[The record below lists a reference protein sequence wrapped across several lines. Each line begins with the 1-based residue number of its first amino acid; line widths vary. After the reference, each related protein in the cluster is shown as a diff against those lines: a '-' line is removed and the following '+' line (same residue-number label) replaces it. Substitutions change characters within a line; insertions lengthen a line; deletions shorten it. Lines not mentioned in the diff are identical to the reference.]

1 MKKRIR
7 GRGVGAS
14 GASVEPLEGRV
25 LLAAVAWTGGG
36 DGTNWHDPNNW
47 SNNAI
52 PGAADDVTIDVAA
65 NPTIVYS
72 NTAGNRTI
80 NSLLSREA
88 INFTGGRLT
97 LLTTA
102 TMEAATTLNG
112 GTLEGGTWT
121 FDGIS
126 LLFSNSGNNRLN
138 GPITVNG
145 DLDRAG
151 ASGVLT
157 IAGGLTLN
165 GVLTI
170 RGLDTVDF
178 SGTQTFSNG
187 TITFANDNSNSHN
200 LRVAGPDGSTLTI
213 AANATVNGGSPS
225 NSATIASTGTGTQAL
240 VNLGTINATT
250 GTGIFIS
257 VEDLTNLGTVRATAG
272 TLRITSNAWTSENGS
287 LGTNGGTLDIGGAVT
302 TVALGLPNFS
312 RVGGTVNVIGTIDNT
327 GNTLTL
333 NAQTGTFILNGGTI
347 TAGTVALTD
356 GSQLL
361 FSNSGNN
368 RLNGPITVNGD
379 LDRAGASG
387 VLTIA
392 GGLTLNG
399 VLTIRGLDTV
409 DFSGTQTF
417 SNGTITFANDNS
429 NSHNLRVA
437 GPDGS
442 TLTIAANA
450 TVNGGS
456 PSNSATIAST
466 GTGTQALVNLGTIN
480 ATTGTGIFIS
490 VEDLTNL
497 GTVRATA
504 GTLRI
509 DLPGSDTTWTNDGTL
524 SAAPGAKVEVVDNLV
539 LSATSLVG
547 IEVQGAGAANH
558 GVIASTGAMTISGG
572 YTAAYVGG
580 YVPAEG
586 TFFDVITATGGRA
599 GEFTSTALPTAPPT
613 DKTVLIYEGTR
624 VRMLSTDLADL
635 NLDGTTNSLDFVLFL
650 NWYTSLDPRADT
662 NGDGNI
668 NSLDFILYLN
678 RFTDG

>member
-1 MKKRIR
+1 MKRGIR

-14 GASVEPLEGRV
+14 GAFVEPLEGRV
-25 LLAAVAWTGGG
+25 LLAAVSWTGNG

-47 SNNAI
+47 SNNAV
-52 PGAADDVTIDVAA
+52 PGASDDVTIDVAA
-65 NPTIVYS
+65 DPTIVYS
-72 NTAGNRTI
+72 STAGNRTI
-80 NSLLSREA
+80 NSLLSREV

-102 TMEAATTLNG
+102 TVEATTTLSG
-112 GTLEGGTWT
+112 GSLEGGTWT
-121 FDGIS
+121 LDGVS
-126 LLFSNSGNNRLN
+126 LLFSSSGNNRLN

-145 DLDRAG
+145 NLDRTG
-151 ASGVLT
+151 SNGFLT
-157 IAGGLTLN
+157 VAGGLTLN

-170 RGLDTVDF
+170 RGSDTVTFD
-178 SGTQTFSNG
+178 GTQTFSNG
-187 TITFANDNSNSHN
+187 VITFANDNSNSHN

-213 AANATVNGGSPS
+213 AANATIDGGSPS
-225 NSATIASTGTGTQAL
+225 NTATITSTGVGTQAL

-250 GTGIFIS
+250 GTGIFIN
-257 VEDLTNLGTVRATAG
+257 VEDFTNLGTVRATTG
-272 TLRITSNAWTSENGS
+272 TLRITSAAWTSENGS
-287 LGTNGGTLDIGGAVT
+287 LGTNGGTLDIGGTVT
-302 TVALGLPNFS
+302 TIGLGLPNFS
-312 RVGGTVNVIGTIDNT
+312 RNGGTVNVIGTVNNIGD
-327 GNTLTL
+327 TLTL
-333 NAQTGTFILNGGTI
+333 NAQTGTFTLNGGNI
-347 TAGTVALTD
+347 TAGTVTLTD

-368 RLNGPITVNGD
+368 RLNGPITVNGN
-379 LDRAGASG
+379 LDRTGSNG
-387 VLTIA
+387 FLTVA

-399 VLTIRGLDTV
+399 VLTIRGSDTV
-409 DFSGTQTF
+409 TFDGTQTF
-417 SNGTITFANDNS
+417 SNGVITFANDNS

-450 TVNGGS
+450 TIDGGS
-456 PSNSATIAST
+456 PSNTATITST
-466 GTGTQALVNLGTIN
+466 GVGTQALVNLGTIN
-480 ATTGTGIFIS
+480 ATTGTGIFIN
-490 VEDLTNL
+490 VEDFTNL
-497 GTVRATA
+497 GTVRATT

-524 SAAPGAKVEVVDNLV
+524 SAGPGAKVDVIDNLV
-539 LSATSLVG
+539 LSATSLVSVD
-547 IEVQGAGAANH
+547 VQGAGAANH
-558 GVIASTGAMTISGG
+558 GVISSTGATTISGG

-586 TFFDVITATGGRA
+586 TFFDVMTATGGRT
-599 GEFTSTALPTAPPT
+599 GEFTSVSLPTAPPT

-635 NLDGTTNSLDFVLFL
+635 NLDGATNSLDFVLFL
-650 NWYTSLDPRADT
+650 NWYTALDPRADT

>member
-151 ASGVLT
+151 ASG
-157 IAGGLTLN
+157 
-165 GVLTI
+165 
-170 RGLDTVDF
+170 F
-178 SGTQTFSNG
+178 
-187 TITFANDNSNSHN
+187 
-200 LRVAGPDGSTLTI
+200 
-213 AANATVNGGSPS
+213 
-225 NSATIASTGTGTQAL
+225 
-240 VNLGTINATT
+240 
-250 GTGIFIS
+250 
-257 VEDLTNLGTVRATAG
+257 
-272 TLRITSNAWTSENGS
+272 
-287 LGTNGGTLDIGGAVT
+287 
-302 TVALGLPNFS
+302 
-312 RVGGTVNVIGTIDNT
+312 
-327 GNTLTL
+327 
-333 NAQTGTFILNGGTI
+333 
-347 TAGTVALTD
+347 
-356 GSQLL
+356 
-361 FSNSGNN
+361 
-368 RLNGPITVNGD
+368 
-379 LDRAGASG
+379 
-387 VLTIA
+387 LTIA